1 MSILTK
7 KELTSLLKNIKT
19 INTNLGIFHIGKHQ
33 YEGGTAIVKEATLEN
48 ISEKFAIKF
57 LAENINER
65 LSNQYLR
72 FKQAY
77 INLFTKYYKLD
88 IVPQLYFGE
97 LILDDVKIPYTI
109 MPYINKTLK
118 QYKKEVGNISFQ
130 QFEKIFHVLLN
141 DIDKLHQN
149 NIIHRDLKPDNI
161 FIYDKKLLIADFDIS
176 KFDNQ
181 DDVKLVET
189 EANDRLANYYFS
201 APEQSQK
208 TIGEVSF
215 ASDWFAFGQILYW
228 LITGT
233 TIRGQNPDK
242 ISRRNIEYTK

>member
-1 MSILTK
+1 
-7 KELTSLLKNIKT
+7 
-19 INTNLGIFHIGKHQ
+19 
-33 YEGGTAIVKEATLEN
+33 
-48 ISEKFAIKF
+48 
-57 LAENINER
+57 
-65 LSNQYLR
+65 
-72 FKQAY
+72 
-77 INLFTKYYKLD
+77 
-88 IVPQLYFGE
+88 
-97 LILDDVKIPYTI
+97 